1 MCDQQTGNSQ
11 GSLVKV
17 EIKRLDTELPL
28 PEQAY
33 PGDAGVDLFATSDMT
48 LAPGKRGLI
57 HTGISVAI
65 PEGFAGFVLPRS
77 GLALRNGLSI
87 VNAPGLIDSHYRGEL
102 NVIAINLDSDEPITI
117 TRGERI
123 AQLVILAVPTV
134 SWHEVD
140 ELNDTER
147 GNQGFGSSGL

>member
-1 MCDQQTGNSQ
+1 MCDQQTDSSQ